1 MEINKLGDFIGV
13 EIKDLD
19 VTNFQ
24 DKKIINKIAELLSE
38 YSVVII
44 RNQNITDEEHIKFSE
59 SFGKLELTKV
69 GTDGSGS
76 KLIILRNFDENG
88 NIVPPSGRQRLNNL
102 ANQEWHS
109 DSSFKKIPSKM
120 SLLSAK
126 IIPSKGGNTE
136 FLSMRAV
143 YNSLPDDL
151 KIIIEDKV
159 CWHDYSHGRSKIDPN
174 LVTPEEKKA
183 LPPVKQKLVL
193 KSNKFGKSLY
203 LGAHCS
209 KVDGMGEKEST
220 KLLSEIMQYT
230 NDKRF
235 VYSHTWE
242 PHDLIMWDNR
252 AVLHRATPIEGKVEK
267 RLMVRTTVA
276 GETSTI
282 NESF

>member
-1 MEINKLGDFIGV
+1 MKINKLGAFIGI

-19 VTNFQ
+19 VTNIQ
-24 DKKIINKIAELLSE
+24 DKKIINRIAELLSE

-59 SFGKLELTKV
+59 FFGELELTKV

-102 ANQEWHS
+102 ANQQWHS

-126 IIPSKGGNTE
+126 MIPSKGGNTE

-193 KSNKFGKSLY
+193 KNNKFGKSLY

-220 KLLSEIMQYT
+220 KLLTEIMQYT

-235 VYSHTWE
+235 VYSHKWE

-252 AVLHRATPIEGKVEK
+252 AVLHRATPVEGKVEK

-282 NESF
+282 NESM

>member
-1 MEINKLGDFIGV
+1 M
-13 EIKDLD
+13 
-19 VTNFQ
+19 
-24 DKKIINKIAELLSE
+24 
-38 YSVVII
+38 
-44 RNQNITDEEHIKFSE
+44 
-59 SFGKLELTKV
+59 ELTKV

-235 VYSHTWE
+235 VYSHIWE

-252 AVLHRATPIEGKVEK
+252 AVLHRATPLEGKVEK

>member
-1 MEINKLGDFIGV
+1 MKINKLGAFIGV

-19 VTNFQ
+19 VTNIQ
-24 DKKIINKIAELLSE
+24 DKKVINEILELLSE
-38 YSVVII
+38 FSVVII
-44 RNQNITDEEHIKFSE
+44 RNQNISDDEHIRFSE
-59 SFGKLELTKV
+59 FFGELELTKV

-76 KLIILRNFDENG
+76 KLIILRNFDEDG
-88 NIVPPSGRQRLNNL
+88 NIVPPSDRQRLNNL

-126 IIPSKGGNTE
+126 MIPSKGGNTE

-151 KIIIEDKV
+151 KLMIEDKF

-174 LVTPEEKKA
+174 LVTPQERKA

-193 KSNKFGKSLY
+193 KSNKHGKSLY

-209 KVDGMGEKEST
+209 KVDGMNEKDSAE
-220 KLLSEIMQYT
+220 LLNNILQYT
-230 NDKRF
+230 NDQKL
-235 VYSHTWE
+235 VYSHVWE

-252 AVLHRATPIEGKVEK
+252 AVLHRATPIKGKVEK

>member
-1 MEINKLGDFIGV
+1 VKINKLGAFIGV

-19 VTNFQ
+19 VTNIQ
-24 DKKIINKIAELLSE
+24 DKKVINEISELLSE
-38 YSVVII
+38 FSVVII
-44 RNQNITDEEHIKFSE
+44 RNQNISDDEHIRFSE
-59 SFGKLELTKV
+59 FFGELELTKV

-76 KLIILRNFDENG
+76 KLIILRNFDEDG
-88 NIVPPSGRQRLNNL
+88 NIVPPSDRQRLNNL

-126 IIPSKGGNTE
+126 MIPSKGGNTE

-151 KIIIEDKV
+151 KLIIEDKV

-174 LVTPEEKKA
+174 LVTPQERKA

-193 KSNKFGKSLY
+193 KSNKHGKSIY

-209 KVDGMGEKEST
+209 KVDGMNEKDSAE
-220 KLLSEIMQYT
+220 LLNNILQYT
-230 NDKRF
+230 NDHKL
-235 VYSHTWE
+235 VYSHVWE

-252 AVLHRATPIEGKVEK
+252 AVLHRATPIKGKVEK

>member
-1 MEINKLGDFIGV
+1 VKINKLGAFIGV

-19 VTNFQ
+19 VTNIQ

-59 SFGKLELTKV
+59 FFGELELTKL

-102 ANQEWHS
+102 ANQQWHS

-126 IIPSKGGNTE
+126 MIPSKGGNTE

-193 KSNKFGKSLY
+193 KNDKFGKSLY

-235 VYSHTWE
+235 VYSHKWE

-252 AVLHRATPIEGKVEK
+252 AVLHRATPLEGKVEK

-276 GETSTI
+276 GETSTV

>member
-1 MEINKLGDFIGV
+1 MKINKLGAFIGV
-13 EIKDLD
+13 EIKDLG
-19 VTNFQ
+19 VTNIQ

-59 SFGKLELTKV
+59 FFGELELTKV

-102 ANQEWHS
+102 ANQQWHS

-126 IIPSKGGNTE
+126 MIPSKGGNTE

-193 KSNKFGKSLY
+193 KNNKFGKSLY

-235 VYSHTWE
+235 VYSHKWE

-252 AVLHRATPIEGKVEK
+252 AVLHRATPLEGKVEK

-276 GETSTI
+276 GETSTV

>member
-1 MEINKLGDFIGV
+1 MKINKLGAFIGV

-19 VTNFQ
+19 VTNIQ
-24 DKKIINKIAELLSE
+24 EKKIINKIVELLSE

-44 RNQNITDEEHIKFSE
+44 RNQNITNEEHIRFSE
-59 SFGKLELTKV
+59 SFGELELTKV

-102 ANQEWHS
+102 ANQQWHS

-126 IIPSKGGNTE
+126 MIPSKGGNTE

-193 KSNKFGKSLY
+193 KNDKFGKSLY

-235 VYSHTWE
+235 VYSHKWE

-252 AVLHRATPIEGKVEK
+252 AVLHRATPLEGKVEK

-276 GETSTI
+276 GETSTV

>member
-19 VTNFQ
+19 VTNIQ

-38 YSVVII
+38 CSVIII

-59 SFGKLELTKV
+59 SFGELELTKV

-235 VYSHTWE
+235 VYSHIWE

-252 AVLHRATPIEGKVEK
+252 AVLHRATPIKGKVEK

>member
-1 MEINKLGDFIGV
+1 MEINKLGAFIGV

-19 VTNFQ
+19 VTNIQ

-159 CWHDYSHGRSKIDPN
+159 CWHDYSYGRSKIDPN

-193 KSNKFGKSLY
+193 KNNKFGKSLY

-220 KLLSEIMQYT
+220 KLLSEIMKYT
-230 NDKRF
+230 SDKRF
-235 VYSHTWE
+235 VYSHIWE

-252 AVLHRATPIEGKVEK
+252 AVLHRATPLEGKVEK
-267 RLMVRTTVA
+267 RLLVRTTVA
-276 GETSTI
+276 GGTSTI
-282 NESF
+282 NESM

>member
-1 MEINKLGDFIGV
+1 MKINKLGAFIGV

-19 VTNFQ
+19 VTNIQ

-59 SFGKLELTKV
+59 FFGELELTKV

-102 ANQEWHS
+102 ANQQWHS

-126 IIPSKGGNTE
+126 MIPSKGGNTE

-193 KSNKFGKSLY
+193 KNNKFGKSLY

-235 VYSHTWE
+235 VYSHKWE

-252 AVLHRATPIEGKVEK
+252 AVLHRATPLEGKVEK

-282 NESF
+282 NESM

>member
-1 MEINKLGDFIGV
+1 MKINKLGAFIGV

-19 VTNFQ
+19 VTNIQ

-44 RNQNITDEEHIKFSE
+44 RNQNITNEEHIRFSE
-59 SFGKLELTKV
+59 SFGELELTKV

-102 ANQEWHS
+102 ANQQWHS

-126 IIPSKGGNTE
+126 MIPSKGGNTE

-193 KSNKFGKSLY
+193 KNNKFGKSLY

-220 KLLSEIMQYT
+220 KLRSEIMQYT

-235 VYSHTWE
+235 VYSHKWE
-242 PHDLIMWDNR
+242 PHDLSMWDNR
-252 AVLHRATPIEGKVEK
+252 AVLHRATPLEGKVEK

-276 GETSTI
+276 GETSTV

>member
-1 MEINKLGDFIGV
+1 MKINKLGAFIGV

-19 VTNFQ
+19 VTNIQ
-24 DKKIINKIAELLSE
+24 DKKIKNKIAELLSE

-59 SFGKLELTKV
+59 SFGELELTKV

-159 CWHDYSHGRSKIDPN
+159 CWHDYSYGRSKIDPN

-183 LPPVKQKLVL
+183 LTPVKQKLVL
-193 KSNKFGKSLY
+193 KNKKFGKSLY

-209 KVDGMGEKEST
+209 KVDGMEEKEST
-220 KLLSEIMQYT
+220 KLLSEIMKYT
-230 NDKRF
+230 SDKRF
-235 VYSHTWE
+235 VYSHIWE

-252 AVLHRATPIEGKVEK
+252 AVLHRATPLEGKVEK
-267 RLMVRTTVA
+267 RLLVRTTVA
-276 GETSTI
+276 GGTSTI
-282 NESF
+282 NESM

>member
-1 MEINKLGDFIGV
+1 MKINKLGAFIGV

-19 VTNFQ
+19 VTNIQ

-151 KIIIEDKV
+151 KIMIEDKV
-159 CWHDYSHGRSKIDPN
+159 CWHDYSYGRSKIDPN

-193 KSNKFGKSLY
+193 KNNKFGKSLY

-209 KVDGMGEKEST
+209 KVDGMGENEST
-220 KLLSEIMQYT
+220 KLLSEIMQHT

-235 VYSHTWE
+235 VYSHIWE
-242 PHDLIMWDNR
+242 SHDLIMWDNR
-252 AVLHRATPIEGKVEK
+252 AVLHRATPLEGKVEK

-276 GETSTI
+276 GEKSTI